1 MTPPLTVLAYL
12 NETFAPDCDMI
23 GIQPNV
29 EIKECINQIDEFPP
43 SGIMDGLT
51 FVGAQLEN

>member
-1 MTPPLTVLAYL
+1 
-12 NETFAPDCDMI
+12 MI

-51 FVGAQLEN
+51 FIGAQLEN